1 MNMREFMN
9 ITKALGDATR
19 IRVLLA
25 LRQQELCACQ
35 ITELFGL
42 AQSTMSKHFY
52 LLRQAGLID
61 SRKEGRWVYYALPGK
76 EAPPAVLE
84 ALKWVRRSLT
94 DDPTIARDAKILR
107 KILKL
112 DPVEICKNQCR
123 S

>member
-1 MNMREFMN
+1 MREFMN

-19 IRVLLA
+19 VRVLLA

-42 AQSTMSKHFY
+42 AQSTMSKHYY

-61 SRKEGRWVYYALPGK
+61 SRKEGRWVYYSLPGK
-76 EAPPAVLE
+76 NASPAVRKALE
-84 ALKWVRRSLT
+84 WVDTSLANDPRITEDARLLK
-94 DDPTIARDAKILR
+94 